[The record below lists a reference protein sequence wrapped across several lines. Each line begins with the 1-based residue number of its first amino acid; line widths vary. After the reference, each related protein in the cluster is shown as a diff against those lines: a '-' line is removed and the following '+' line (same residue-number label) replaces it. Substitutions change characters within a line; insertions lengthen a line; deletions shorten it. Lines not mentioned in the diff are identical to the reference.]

1 MKALPRELAQH
12 VRDGVVIP
20 AHPLAITA
28 DRKLDERYQVALTRY
43 YCDAGVGGLAVGVHT
58 TQFEI
63 HDPKTG
69 LLEPVLALASQ
80 TIDASLRSTPRP
92 FLKIAGM
99 IGPTQ
104 QALREAELAVNYG
117 YDAGLLSLAAFKQAT
132 DEEILQHCAR
142 VAEIIPLFG
151 FYLQPAVGG
160 RVLGYHFW
168 RQFAEIPNVVA
179 IKIAPFDR
187 YRTQDVIRAVLDA
200 GQAANIALYTGNDD
214 NIVADLLTDFAFE
227 TKHPPAPIV
236 GGLLGHWAVW
246 TRKVVEMLDQI
257 KMQRRAGDLDY
268 QRWLTYGVQVT
279 DANAAFFDPAHD
291 FHGCISGIHE
301 VLRRQG
307 LMQGNW
313 CLNPHESLSPGQMAE
328 IDRVYQSYPHLH
340 DNEFVAQNL
349 DNWLR

>member
-1 MKALPRELAQH
+1 
-12 VRDGVVIP
+12 
-20 AHPLAITA
+20 
-28 DRKLDERYQVALTRY
+28 
-43 YCDAGVGGLAVGVHT
+43 
-58 TQFEI
+58 
-63 HDPKTG
+63 
-69 LLEPVLALASQ
+69 
-80 TIDASLRSTPRP
+80 
-92 FLKIAGM
+92 M
-99 IGPTQ
+99 IGPTE
-104 QALREAELAVNYG
+104 QALHEAELAVRYG
-117 YDAGLLSLAAFKQAT
+117 YHAGLLSLAAFKQAT
-132 DEEILQHCAR
+132 EDEILRHCAR

-160 RVLGYHFW
+160 RVLSYNFW
-168 RQFAEIPNVVA
+168 RRFAEIPNVIA

-187 YRTQDVIRAVLDA
+187 YRTQDVIRAVIDA
-200 GQAANIALYTGNDD
+200 GQTANIALYTGNDD
-214 NIVADLLTDFAFE
+214 NIVADLLTDFAFD
-227 TKHPPAPIV
+227 TKQPDVPIV

-246 TRKVVEMLDQI
+246 THKVVEMLEQI
-257 KMQRRAGDLDY
+257 KAQRRAGDLDY

-328 IDRVYQSYPHLH
+328 IDRVYQAYPHLH
-340 DNEFVAQNL
+340 DDEFVAQNL